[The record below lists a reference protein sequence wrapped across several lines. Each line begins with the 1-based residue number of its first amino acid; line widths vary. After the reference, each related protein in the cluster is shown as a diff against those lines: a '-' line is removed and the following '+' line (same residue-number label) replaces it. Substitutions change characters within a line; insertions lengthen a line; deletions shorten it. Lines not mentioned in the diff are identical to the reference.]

1 MTANN
6 NSNKSISNNVPDD
19 LDVVDGALAG
29 LKQQYDE
36 LVKTIKIK
44 YDEQQKIFQQMAST
58 DYQGKDYNE
67 DRINHLI
74 NENVNNLKQQRD
86 DIWKYLTTI
95 YNKNTQQTYRN
106 LKNIKNNQKYI
117 EENKIKKEELK
128 TKFGDLKNENNANK
142 KLILHN
148 MYHHKEIYNKT
159 YVQFIMMLALVTC
172 IIIMYLTANNI
183 INSGVGY
190 GSVIMIAII
199 AIFYTVYRIYIYRM
213 NRDKFQWHKTQYE
226 RIDPVQEN
234 NSSNSSNSGTID
246 GIDYEVLDKQAKL
259 EFSKEKESCPSE

>member
-117 EENKIKKEELK
+117 E
-128 TKFGDLKNENNANK
+128 
-142 KLILHN
+142 
-148 MYHHKEIYNKT
+148 
-159 YVQFIMMLALVTC
+159 V
-172 IIIMYLTANNI
+172 NI
-183 INSGVGY
+183 
-190 GSVIMIAII
+190 
-199 AIFYTVYRIYIYRM
+199 
-213 NRDKFQWHKTQYE
+213 
-226 RIDPVQEN
+226 P
-234 NSSNSSNSGTID
+234 
-246 GIDYEVLDKQAKL
+246 
-259 EFSKEKESCPSE
+259 